1 MSPLGTATLGLAFLR
16 DLALSSLAVARTVLD
31 PRRAAPGFVT
41 VPLTRARTDLE
52 ITLVANYITLTPG
65 TLTVDVSPDRR
76 TLLVHAL
83 DADAASVR
91 ADVAAIEARVAAAV
105 SAAVPAAVPGGRR

>member
-1 MSPLGTATLGLAFLR
+1 MSPLRTVFLGVAFLR
-16 DLALSSLAVARTVLD
+16 DLTLSSVAVARAVVD

-41 VPLTRARTDLE
+41 VPLTLARTDVE

-65 TLTVDVSPDRR
+65 TLTVDVSADRR

-83 DADAASVR
+83 EADEAGIR
-91 ADVAAIEARVAAAV
+91 ADIAAIEVRVTGAT
-105 SAAVPAAVPGGRR
+105 R